1 MTLCGHVV
9 TMNVLTV
16 NTVYNKNEALV
27 ASPSKIT
34 KTRRRLR
41 RKKQGRR
48 RKSYVRNH
56 GTTQPLL
63 NLDEAAFQ

>member
-1 MTLCGHVV
+1 M
-9 TMNVLTV
+9 
-16 NTVYNKNEALV
+16 